1 MRDEHIKDLLDRA
14 GLAGLGGRELAAMRS
29 HAEVCGEC
37 ARAFAAARASASLL
51 EARGAEGFEPS
62 PFFQTRVL
70 AALRERQRAG
80 VEAWSFRRLWRAA
93 GLLVSSMAASV
104 AVLAALTFV
113 APRETTQQTQV
124 ASADAYTAEDVIL
137 DQGAPS
143 AAQVSD
149 EQVLATIYGADEA
162 AEK

>member
-1 MRDEHIKDLLDRA
+1 MREEHIKELLDRE
-14 GLAGLGGRELAAMRS
+14 GLAGLGERELAAMRS
-29 HAEVCGEC
+29 HAAACGEC
-37 ARAFAAARASASLL
+37 ARAYEAARVSASLL
-51 EARGAEGFEPS
+51 EARGAETFEPS

-80 VEAWSFRRLWRAA
+80 VEAAWSFGRLWRAA

-113 APRETTQQTQV
+113 APQEATQTQI
-124 ASADAYTAEDVIL
+124 ASADAYNAEDVIL

-143 AAQVSD
+143 ATQVSD
-149 EQVLATIYGADEA
+149 EQVLATIYGAEEG